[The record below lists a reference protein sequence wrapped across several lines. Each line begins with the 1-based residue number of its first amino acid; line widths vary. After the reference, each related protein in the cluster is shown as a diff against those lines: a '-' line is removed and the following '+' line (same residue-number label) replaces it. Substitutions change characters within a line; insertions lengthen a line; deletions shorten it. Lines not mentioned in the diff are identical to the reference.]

1 MNENGM
7 MIMMTHHHHHHHH
20 NNNKER
26 QEKLQNWQLRSTLIH
41 YAVNKQ
47 SLTVFQ
53 KKALMVST
61 QSLNFR
67 RFLCTN
73 SHFWPQNLIQIRSF
87 EFKFWA

>member
-1 MNENGM
+1 M
-7 MIMMTHHHHHHHH
+7 MIMMTHHHHHHHN

-41 YAVNKQ
+41 YAVKKQ

-61 QSLNFR
+61 QSLNLGDFCAQIHT
-67 RFLCTN
+67 FD
-73 SHFWPQNLIQIRSF
+73 HKILIQIRSF